1 MAEDKHLAVANTQL
15 LALLVMH
22 LEGAGVLAVEDFAVP
37 VESSLGFA
45 PEGAS
50 RDYIR
55 TSVDALR
62 AKSPESALP
71 PILKL
76 ISGGRIDSSSER
88 PDPRRIR

>member
-22 LEGAGVLAVEDFAVP
+22 LEGAGVLAVEAFAVR

-50 RDYIR
+50 RDYMR
-55 TSVDALR
+55 AFVDALR
-62 AKSPESALP
+62 AKSPEAVAP
-71 PILKL
+71 PVLKL
-76 ISGGRIDSSSER
+76 INGGRIESSSGR
-88 PDPRRIR
+88 PEPRRTR